1 MAGWLAGFG
10 RLRLRSRVCL
20 SVWLAGWLAACA
32 TPVAGMLSSTCMVKS
47 GETAVAHHTCLGPGL
62 GVGVGV
68 GAGLRVRAKVRA
80 GARVRNRV
88 RVRVRVASHTASVRP
103 DEVEKASSQA
113 HLV

>member
-1 MAGWLAGFG
+1 
-10 RLRLRSRVCL
+10 
-20 SVWLAGWLAACA
+20 
-32 TPVAGMLSSTCMVKS
+32 MVKS

-68 GAGLRVRAKVRA
+68 GAGLRVRAKVKA
-80 GARVRNRV
+80 GARVRN